1 MTTIDVSAISAIS
14 AILSTLAA
22 SVAIADRSV
31 GGRIEVLGND
41 RLRFLHNQTTN
52 TIQFRKP
59 GQGCETVFVTS
70 TARTIDL
77 ARVYLLEDRALLLLS
92 PQRYQ
97 FLLTWLDRYIFPAD
111 QVCLR
116 DVTPDTACIQVL
128 GKRSSELLGALGL
141 RDLPQTIHEHG
152 AGTVADIPVRV
163 AMGSGLT
170 YPGYTLIL
178 AADQAESLRQAL
190 IHSSLDSLVPVV
202 LNDSEWEMLRI
213 LDGYPAPDAE
223 LTEDYNPLEAGLWHT
238 LAFDKGCY
246 IGQETIARLN
256 TYKGVKQRLWGIQFA
271 ESVEVG
277 AMLNEAG
284 EKVGTLTSLTASAS
298 GYFGLGYLRTKAGG
312 IGSIVRVGEKQV
324 QGTIVAAP
332 YLHHPD

>member
-1 MTTIDVSAISAIS
+1 MTVMKTIDVSA
-14 AILSTLAA
+14 LLNVLAS

-31 GGRIEVLGND
+31 VGRIEVLGND

-52 TIQFRKP
+52 TIQFRKS

-77 ARVYLLEDRALLLLS
+77 ARVYILEDRALLLLS

-111 QVCLR
+111 QVRLQ

-128 GKRSSELLGALGL
+128 GKRSSELLLALGL
-141 RDLPQTIHEHG
+141 SDLPQTIHDNCL
-152 AGTVADIPVRV
+152 GTLANIPVRV
-163 AMGSGLT
+163 AAGSGLT

-178 AADQAESLRQAL
+178 AADQAETLRQAL
-190 IHSSLDSLVPVV
+190 IHSSLGDLVPMV

-238 LAFDKGCY
+238 ISFDKGCY

-256 TYKGVKQRLWGIQFA
+256 TYKGVKQRLWGIQFE
-271 ESVEVG
+271 ESVELG
-277 AMLNEAG
+277 SILNETG
-284 EKVGTLTSLTASAS
+284 EKIGKLTSVTAGSS

-312 IGSIVRVGEKQV
+312 IGSIIQVETVGEKQV
-324 QGTIVAAP
+324 QGTIVSVP
-332 YLHHPD
+332 YLHHPE